1 MGVPRHALLIFSYF
15 FKTQKRPFKVPKHFQ
30 PFSKLCTTPV
40 KKRRQGGLLLNYNTS
55 LPAAAQCS
63 GPGRELPCLQQCRAV
78 QGQVTPGLNC
88 WKEKPTTVQVM
99 RMGGEQCTPFIK
111 VTTTISTKRIYVV
124 IYLHEGRYLPGSNHL
139 EPTPFLSVLI
149 PSASSLKSSF
159 SFYIY
164 KILSGCTFHGV
175 YVPCVYSR

>member
-1 MGVPRHALLIFSYF
+1 M
-15 FKTQKRPFKVPKHFQ
+15 
-30 PFSKLCTTPV
+30 
-40 KKRRQGGLLLNYNTS
+40 KKRRQGGLPPNHNTS

-63 GPGRELPCLQQCRAV
+63 GPGRQLPWLQRCRAV

-88 WKEKPTTVQVM
+88 WKAKPTAVHVT
-99 RMGGEQCTPFIK
+99 RMGGEHCTPFIT
-111 VTTTISTKRIYVV
+111 VTTTVSTKRIYVV
-124 IYLHEGRYLPGSNHL
+124 IYFHEGRCFPGSDHL
-139 EPTPFLSVLI
+139 EPTPFVSVLI